1 MTGFGRQA
9 CGVPIRHSEGFLN
22 EYTLVEDVRRSD
34 VMVHYMPA
42 KAQNKILKVLT
53 YDELQRKYGELVARL
68 NRTEEFRKGWVLHSS
83 LCDLKSDLDWISP
96 NLNQFS
102 TELWTNLP
110 KSDSNPKPNPPN

>member
-68 NRTEEFRKGWVLHSS
+68 NTTEEFRKGGFFTLVYV
-83 LCDLKSDLDWISP
+83 I
-96 NLNQFS
+96 
-102 TELWTNLP
+102 
-110 KSDSNPKPNPPN
+110 

>member
-1 MTGFGRQA
+1 M
-9 CGVPIRHSEGFLN
+9 PIRHSAGFLN

-68 NRTEEFRKGWVLHSS
+68 NKTEELRKVINNSQL
-83 LCDLKSDLDWISP
+83 LII
-96 NLNQFS
+96 NY
-102 TELWTNLP
+102 
-110 KSDSNPKPNPPN
+110 

>member
-9 CGVPIRHSEGFLN
+9 CGVPIRHSAGFLN

-53 YDELQRKYGELVARL
+53 YDELQGGP
-68 NRTEEFRKGWVLHSS
+68 TEFYSS
-83 LCDLKSDLDWISP
+83 ILYAV
-96 NLNQFS
+96 
-102 TELWTNLP
+102 
-110 KSDSNPKPNPPN
+110 